1 MAKIKCDHS
10 WMVKIKF
17 SDPWTQP
24 RSNWLYYFMS
34 LFQQFNVFRTV
45 VMNCENLKPSSSSIL
60 KLQVMGMF
68 VNKMKYPPNMVFSP
82 FFWLNLASWFFLFL
96 SKWLKE
102 FGCFLKKSPIA
113 YTLFLFVKHHQIFS
127 IGFQHVSQKCKRN
140 LKFLKFSY
148 PMCNQI

>member
-1 MAKIKCDHS
+1 LGDKTFWWYKKNA
-10 WMVKIKF
+10 W
-17 SDPWTQP
+17 P
-24 RSNWLYYFMS
+24 RSNAITHGWSRSNLVIHGHSQDQIGFTS
-34 LFQQFNVFRTV
+34 CLSSNNLNFFRTV

-60 KLQVMGMF
+60 KLEVMGMF

-127 IGFQHVSQKCKRN
+127 IGF
-140 LKFLKFSY
+140 
-148 PMCNQI
+148 